1 MAGSGGHL
9 SGSFARSSRPF
20 STFLRLVASG
30 APLPTD
36 FPPFTTVQ
44 YYFYSWRDS
53 GIWRRVNRVL
63 VERARRAKGRKRAP
77 SAGII
82 DSQSV
87 KITESG
93 GPCGFDAAKRI
104 WGRKRHIVTDTDGS
118 LLAV

>member
-1 MAGSGGHL
+1 
-9 SGSFARSSRPF
+9 PKWE
-20 STFLRLVASG
+20 LRTIVEAIFYILATG
-30 APLPTD
+30 CQWRALPTD

-44 YYFYSWRDS
+44 YYFYSWRDR

-63 VERARRAKGRKRAP
+63 VERARRAKGRKRTP

-104 WGRKRHIVTDTDGS
+104 WGRKRHIVT
-118 LLAV
+118 